1 MMRQVM
7 KWAALVLSGVAV
19 LAVGAYAYCWYS
31 PPQQV
36 PMLSSVTPCPFA

>member
-7 KWAALVLSGVAV
+7 KWAALVLSGIAV
-19 LAVGAYAYCWYS
+19 IAVGAYAYYWYS

-36 PMLSSVTPCPFA
+36 PMPSSATPRPFA